1 MHLVRRSRV
10 ALAAIISTLALGT
23 AACGG
28 SSDNDAAPVSSTNE
42 PAGQLPGPR
51 LVVTYDGGVQ
61 VLERD
66 TLKTVADIPMAGF
79 LRVNKAGDER
89 HVFVSTETEGFRLLD
104 TAVQAK
110 SHGDHSDYLPDGKP
124 ALGASFEA
132 PEPGHVTVHDGKTV
146 LWSDGAG
153 TAQILDTDDP
163 TKVVDTY
170 TAASP
175 HHGVA
180 VTLEDGMLV
189 TEGTV
194 DERNGAKVVRDGKE
208 VASTDDCPGVHGEA
222 TAANGVA
229 LIGCEDGVVVY
240 DGGEFTKIDSPDSYG
255 RIGNQAG
262 SPASPIVLGDYKVD
276 KDAELERPERI
287 TLVDT
292 AAKKLRIVDLGTSY
306 SFRSLGRG
314 AAGEALVLGTD
325 GSLHVLDAKDG
336 TKLSTIKVVK
346 PWSEP
351 VDWHQARPTLHVGG
365 DTAWVTEPA
374 TSTVHVVDIPSG
386 KVVDSIK
393 LDVVPNEITSG

>member
-1 MHLVRRSRV
+1 MHLVRRSRA
-10 ALAAIISTLALGT
+10 ALAAIIAALALGA

-28 SSDNDAAPVSSTNE
+28 SSSDDAVNVASSDE
-42 PAGQLPGPR
+42 PTGQLSGPR
-51 LVVTYDGGVQ
+51 LVMTYDGGVR

-66 TLKTVADIPMAGF
+66 TLKTVADFPMTGF

-89 HVFVSTETEGFRLLD
+89 HVFVSTETDGFRLLD
-104 TAVQAK
+104 TGVK
-110 SHGDHSDYLPDGKP
+110 VESHGDHSHYLPQGRP

-153 TAQILDTDDP
+153 TAQVLNSADP
-163 TKVVDTY
+163 TKVISTY
-170 TAASP
+170 KAASP

-180 VTLEDGMLV
+180 VELDDGMLV
-189 TEGTV
+189 TEGTA
-194 DERNGAKVVRDGKE
+194 DARNGAKVVRLGKE
-208 VASTDDCPGVHGEA
+208 IASSNDCPGVHGEA
-222 TAANGVA
+222 TAGNGAAV
-229 LIGCEDGVVVY
+229 IGCEDGVLVY
-240 DGGEFTKIDSPDSYG
+240 RDGKFTKLDSPDAYG

-262 SPASPIVLGDYKVD
+262 SPSSPIVLGDYKVD

-287 TLVDT
+287 ALINTET
-292 AAKKLRIVDLGTSY
+292 KKLKIVDLGTSY

-336 TKLSTIKVVK
+336 STLSTIKVVK

-351 VDWHQARPTLHVGG
+351 VDWHQPRPTLSVSG
-365 DTAWVTEPA
+365 DAAWVTEPA
-374 TSTVHVVDIPSG
+374 TSRVHVIDIPSG
-386 KVVDSIK
+386 KVTDSVS